1 MGERKGDTNNYKGWI
16 PSVVMPYKNK
26 EERLACRRRWYAKNK
41 SSEKA
46 HVRRRKKDIRR
57 WFQKYK
63 SSLKCSKCGEDHP
76 ATIDFHH
83 NSGKKEN
90 NISKMVADGYSI
102 QRIKNELDKCIALCS
117 NCHRKKHFKNNK
129 L

>member
-1 MGERKGDTNNYKGWI
+1 
-16 PSVVMPYKNK
+16 MPYKDK
-26 EERLACRRRWYAKNK
+26 EKRLDCRRRWYAKNK
-41 SSEKA
+41 DSEKA
-46 HVRRRKKDIRR
+46 HIQKRKNEIKL
-57 WFQKYK
+57 WFQEYK
-63 SSLKCSKCGEDHP
+63 SSLKCSECEENHP

-102 QRIKNELDKCIALCS
+102 LRIRKELEKCSVLCS
-117 NCHRKKHFKNNK
+117 NCHRKKHFRNNK